1 MNIQTLFSGIAV
13 LISTVAIFSN
23 VFTRL
28 NDLKH
33 LENQY
38 KELKK
43 EVEKI
48 RDCLDE
54 TKRKVVEINTRLEEH
69 LKVNE

>member
-13 LISTVAIFSN
+13 LISICAIFSN

-33 LENQY
+33 LETQY
-38 KELKK
+38 KELKE

-54 TKRKVVEINTRLEEH
+54 TKRKIVEINTRLEEH
-69 LKVNE
+69 LKSNE

>member
-23 VFTRL
+23 VSTKL

-33 LENQY
+33 LETQY
-38 KELKK
+38 KELKE

>member
-13 LISTVAIFSN
+13 LISIFAIFSN
-23 VFTRL
+23 VFTKL

-33 LENQY
+33 LETQY
-38 KELKK
+38 KELKE